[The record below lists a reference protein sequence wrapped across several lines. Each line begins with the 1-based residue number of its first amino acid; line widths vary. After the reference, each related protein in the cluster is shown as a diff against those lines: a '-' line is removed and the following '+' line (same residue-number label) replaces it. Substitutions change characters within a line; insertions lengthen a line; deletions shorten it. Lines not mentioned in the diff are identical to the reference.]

1 MQGEVTVG
9 LFNQLVAGGYRIVC
23 DNADVLLA
31 KLKGNPGDFLTGLSL
46 LDGYALAK
54 ELNRQAALSGRTD
67 EEWAVPTEPEWLT
80 ATALVSKQLSGKN
93 KEWTD
98 TTFAHAKGR
107 HPLRSLDFNYRD
119 EAQPGNRLADSALR
133 LIVRKKLP

>member
-9 LFNQLVAGGYRIVC
+9 LFNQLVAGGYRIGY
-23 DNADVLLA
+23 DPLEAMPA
-31 KLKGNPGDFLTGLSL
+31 KLKGEPGKALTGVSL

-54 ELNRQAALSGRTD
+54 ALNRQAALSGQTD
-67 EEWAVPTEPEWLT
+67 EEWAVPTEPEWLA
-80 ATALVSKQLSGKN
+80 ATALVGKQLSGRN

-98 TTFAHAKGR
+98 TTFAHAKGV
-107 HPLRSLDFNYRD
+107 HPLRSLDVNYRY

-133 LIVRKKLP
+133 LILRKKA